1 MSPYSSRMESHV
13 SPGIRQRWEHHGS
26 TAASKRGLLPEAGG
40 PDRFIPLY
48 NLSSMSE
55 TDAALSPRSLEK
67 RVTLEDVPAFNGGK
81 PFFTCNDGRQCSTGG
96 CGGDACEWNP
106 STSQSAGK
114 RQNDDDNDNGDPVD
128 VDPSQICV
136 NSIPAMMYNCRYFPD
151 ETLPGYEVPIGGI
164 CHNILEGLSKNN
176 LDRQPFP
183 LTYSMAG
190 STERD
195 EDRRYVAC
203 EGGSRH
209 NFVIVDR
216 EGNMHDHY
224 DTWAQQFVEES
235 NVLSDVTSDE
245 PGEPGNDNW
254 LSCDE
259 FPFNSVEEGGQGST
273 LNRMWRQGNP
283 DKDTAWNWAENNRK
297 SFTFHLFNSE
307 SDTTVT
313 GSRYEVFN
321 HNLVAKSGFESNM
334 GNVVAAMNSFNNP
347 KYSYDGFNAWC
358 RNDRNGRR
366 NHPLWG
372 ERYPN
377 FVRIKGCK
385 VEFDNGAASA
395 KIKRGE
401 QPTVEEVFNVTR
413 TSTEDKIS

>member
-1 MSPYSSRMESHV
+1 
-13 SPGIRQRWEHHGS
+13 
-26 TAASKRGLLPEAGG
+26 
-40 PDRFIPLY
+40 
-48 NLSSMSE
+48 MSE
-55 TDAALSPRSLEK
+55 TDGILSPRSLEK

-81 PFFTCNDGRQCSTGG
+81 PFFTCNDGGQCSSGG
-96 CGGDACEWNP
+96 CAGDACEWNP
-106 STSQSAGK
+106 NTSQSTSK
-114 RQNDDDNDNGDPVD
+114 RQSDDDNDDGDPMD
-128 VDPSQICV
+128 VDPTQSCV

-151 ETLPGYEVPIGGI
+151 ETLPGYGVPIGGI
-164 CHNILEGLSKNN
+164 CRNILEGLSKNN
-176 LDRQPFP
+176 LDGQPFP

-209 NFVIVDR
+209 DFVIVDR

-224 DTWAQQFVEES
+224 DTWARQCIEES
-235 NVLSDVTSDE
+235 NVLSDITGDD

-259 FPFNSVEEGGQGST
+259 FPFNSVEEGGQDST
-273 LNRMWRQGNP
+273 LNRMCVPGYQQYIQGNINQLPRRVVQEVSWIDSKGNTKTATKSWTQDWLGYNAKGRQGNP
-283 DKDTAWNWAENNRK
+283 DKDSAWNWAENNWKR
-297 SFTFHLFNSE
+297 FTFHLFNSE

-321 HNLVAKSGFESNM
+321 HNLVTKSGFESDM
-334 GNVVAAMNSFNNP
+334 GNVVAAMNFFNNP
-347 KYSYDGFNAWC
+347 KYTYEGFNAWC
-358 RNDRNGRR
+358 RSDRNGRR

-377 FVRIKGCK
+377 FVRIKG
-385 VEFDNGAASA
+385 
-395 KIKRGE
+395 
-401 QPTVEEVFNVTR
+401 
-413 TSTEDKIS
+413 